1 MKNMPAKFL
10 RPIFPW
16 PMPPIPAVALFLW
29 ATMAANAQTNSALP
43 TGRPCCAE
51 ITHACPLTD
60 RSVFQLDSDW
70 TTDAG
75 QTMKLGQ
82 LRGKPQVVAMFY
94 CSCPYACPLLVQEM
108 QQLAQSLPADART
121 NVGFLLVTFD
131 PDRDTAGA
139 LRAYRATRKLAEPQ
153 WKLLRG
159 SPEDTRELAL
169 VLGLKFRQDARGQFA
184 HSNLITILD
193 AEGEIAC
200 QQTGL
205 AGSPDH
211 LAESLTR
218 LLKTTAARA
227 SSR

>member
-1 MKNMPAKFL
+1 MKKMPAGFL
-10 RPIFPW
+10 RPVLRW
-16 PMPPIPAVALFLW
+16 PMPPISALALLLW
-29 ATMAANAQTNSALP
+29 ATLAANAQTNSVLP
-43 TGRPCCAE
+43 SRPPCCAE
-51 ITHACPLTD
+51 VTHAGPFTD
-60 RSVFQLDSDW
+60 RSVYQLDSDW

-82 LRGKPQVVAMFY
+82 LRGEPQVVAMIY

-108 QQLAQSLPADART
+108 QQLAQSLPANART

-131 PDRDTAGA
+131 PDRDTTGA
-139 LRAYRATRKLAEPQ
+139 LRAYRATRKLPEPQ

-169 VLGLKFRQDARGQFA
+169 VLGLKYRQDAGGQFA

-193 AEGEIAC
+193 AKGEIAW

-205 AGSPDH
+205 AGSPDQ
-211 LAESLTR
+211 LAERLSG
-218 LLKTTAARA
+218 LLKTTAAGA